1 MRIAAGLIVPALAA
15 GLFFV
20 PMADMADAGGR
31 KGGAHAK
38 AGGGMKGM
46 RAGGM
51 RMRGAHM
58 RGMRK
63 GGGHG
68 MRGVRRSAVM
78 PCVACAVCA
87 RPAARACAAWRTG
100 RAR

>member
-63 GGGHG
+63 GHGMVRNRGGHMRG
-68 MRGVRRSAVM
+68 MR
-78 PCVACAVCA
+78 
-87 RPAARACAAWRTG
+87 ARACAAWRTG